1 MAPSTPPPPNK
12 LLFAA
17 FTMASTSNVV
27 ISACI
32 AIIRSFISLVICMLV
47 LFIYILNVRNI
58 AKKLLCFKLKIVV
71 LKACTC
77 FLGGLVGDFGCILQS
92 QIFIGIFYN
101 FICDVQRV
109 MPSSFAFFY
118 PSMVYKINL
127 FVVTVIMIK
136 RRILK

>member
-58 AKKLLCFKLKIVV
+58 AKKLLCFKLKMVV

-77 FLGGLVGDFGCILQS
+77 FLGGLGGILAVFCRVKFLLEYFIILFGL
-92 QIFIGIFYN
+92 
-101 FICDVQRV
+101 
-109 MPSSFAFFY
+109 
-118 PSMVYKINL
+118 
-127 FVVTVIMIK
+127 
-136 RRILK
+136 

>member
-77 FLGGLVGDFGCILQS
+77 FLGGLVVDFGCILQS

-101 FICDVQRV
+101 FIW
-109 MPSSFAFFY
+109 F
-118 PSMVYKINL
+118 
-127 FVVTVIMIK
+127 IK
-136 RRILK
+136 

>member
-77 FLGGLVGDFGCILQS
+77 FLGGLVGILAVFCRVKFLLEYFIILFGL
-92 QIFIGIFYN
+92 
-101 FICDVQRV
+101 
-109 MPSSFAFFY
+109 
-118 PSMVYKINL
+118 
-127 FVVTVIMIK
+127 
-136 RRILK
+136 

>member
-32 AIIRSFISLVICMLV
+32 AIICMLV

-58 AKKLLCFKLKIVV
+58 AKKLLCFKLKMVV

-101 FICDVQRV
+101 IIWFI
-109 MPSSFAFFY
+109 
-118 PSMVYKINL
+118 K
-127 FVVTVIMIK
+127 
-136 RRILK
+136 

>member
-17 FTMASTSNVV
+17 FTMAATSNVV

-101 FICDVQRV
+101 FIW
-109 MPSSFAFFY
+109 F
-118 PSMVYKINL
+118 
-127 FVVTVIMIK
+127 IK
-136 RRILK
+136 